1 MDKYYIILLL
11 LYYGGGSE
19 NIPLKPPR
27 FGCNSR
33 NQYFRS
39 FFVKCYYKRNKLEHF
54 SKCSTSEK
62 YHSF

>member
-1 MDKYYIILLL
+1 MDKYYIILYYIILLL

-33 NQYFRS
+33 N
-39 FFVKCYYKRNKLEHF
+39 
-54 SKCSTSEK
+54 
-62 YHSF
+62 